1 MRDQFSQMRSQLE
14 EDEQISSLMAG
25 LRGRNIDD
33 SDFAD
38 ESVVMRLVNVDTDDP
53 DDELPLTYSPEL
65 INEYWGRRPVAVTS
79 RIFQL
84 LGEHYSRTESSC
96 LSYLDLRSISAK
108 ISAFASH
115 HLICTRQTIYPLAD
129 SIVH

>member
-1 MRDQFSQMRSQLE
+1 MRDQISQMRSQLE

-25 LRGRNIDD
+25 LRGKNIDD

-65 INEYWGRRPVAVTS
+65 IDEYWERRPVAVTS

-84 LGEHYSRTESSC
+84 LGKH
-96 LSYLDLRSISAK
+96 LPVMFMLLIQSAK
-108 ISAFASH
+108 KFLTAFLFTEAAF
-115 HLICTRQTIYPLAD
+115 PW
-129 SIVH
+129 

>member
-1 MRDQFSQMRSQLE
+1 MQFVSSREMRDQFSQMRSQLE

-65 INEYWGRRPVAVTS
+65 IDEYWGRRPVAVTS

-84 LGEHYSRTESSC
+84 LGTSS
-96 LSYLDLRSISAK
+96 S
-108 ISAFASH
+108 
-115 HLICTRQTIYPLAD
+115 PLAFQR
-129 SIVH
+129 VCLCYQ

>member
-1 MRDQFSQMRSQLE
+1 MNWSANKRLPYSHTPKDILTSWNEMQYTSSKQMRDQFSQMRSQLE
-14 EDEQISSLMAG
+14 DDEQISSLMAG

-65 INEYWGRRPVAVTS
+65 IDEYWGRRPVAVTS

-84 LGEHYSRTESSC
+84 LGEFGSCYS
-96 LSYLDLRSISAK
+96 LSYE
-108 ISAFASH
+108 
-115 HLICTRQTIYPLAD
+115 LA
-129 SIVH
+129 

>member
-1 MRDQFSQMRSQLE
+1 MPDRGTSLQFSTNSKVMREQIAEMRSRMEEDDQMR
-14 EDEQISSLMAG
+14 SLMAG
-25 LRGRNIDD
+25 LRGKNIDD

-65 INEYWGRRPVAVTS
+65 IEDYWGRRPVAVTS

-84 LGEHYSRTESSC
+84 LGTSLMPFFHFPKPC
-96 LSYLDLRSISAK
+96 LV
-108 ISAFASH
+108 
-115 HLICTRQTIYPLAD
+115 T
-129 SIVH
+129 